1 MTATNFGSCGTC
13 AACASFAP
21 VAPEAC
27 SVAFAEL
34 REIII
39 GTGGKSCVSVASGL
53 TSGPL
58 WAPSADA
65 NFIKAAVSAF
75 SAFNSLIFVW
85 REASKAPKSF
95 FSIVFASSKAASHS
109 AAF

>member
-1 MTATNFGSCGTC
+1 V
-13 AACASFAP
+13 AS
-21 VAPEAC
+21 EAC

-58 WAPSADA
+58 WAPVKVPSADA
-65 NFIKAAVSAF
+65 NFTNAAVSAF